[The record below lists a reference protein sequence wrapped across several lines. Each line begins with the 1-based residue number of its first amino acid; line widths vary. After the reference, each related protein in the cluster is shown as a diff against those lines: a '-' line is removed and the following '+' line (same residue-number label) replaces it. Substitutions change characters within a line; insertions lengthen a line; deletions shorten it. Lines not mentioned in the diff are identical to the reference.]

1 MKLTNNEIYTMANMI
16 QPIAHSTT
24 IQLPIKANF
33 FLQKNAKMLAAAA
46 KEIDEARVEIGK
58 RYGEYDKN
66 TSMYNIPNE
75 KMEDAS
81 KALEELF
88 NIEQELDVKKIK
100 IEDLGDA
107 SFTPAQMQVLMFMI
121 DDED

>member
-24 IQLPIKANF
+24 IHLPIKANF
-33 FLQKNAKMLAAAA
+33 FLQKNAKMFAAAA
-46 KEIDEARVEIGK
+46 KEIEEARVEIGK
-58 RYGEYDKN
+58 RYGEYDVN

-75 KMEDAS
+75 KMADAS

-88 NIEQELDVKKIK
+88 NIEQDLDVKKIK
-100 IEDLGDA
+100 VEDLGDVN
-107 SFTPAQMQVLMFMI
+107 FTPAQMQVLMFMI